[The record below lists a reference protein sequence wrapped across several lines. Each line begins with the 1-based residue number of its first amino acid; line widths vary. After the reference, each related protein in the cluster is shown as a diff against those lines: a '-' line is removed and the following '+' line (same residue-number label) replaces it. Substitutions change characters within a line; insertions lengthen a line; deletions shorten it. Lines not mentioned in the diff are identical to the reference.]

1 MRLDFA
7 HPVLL
12 ALLPLAL
19 LPLLRRRADTLPFP
33 SLFWLPLDRLG
44 RVLAALGRALAVA
57 AMAALVVGLA
67 GPGQSGAQVLRTGR
81 GAELLILLDR
91 SSSMDAVA
99 HLNGVSNARFSVT
112 ESKAEI
118 VRRLLSEFVAR
129 RPDDRFAFMP
139 FGTQPFPVVPFTRH
153 GELIQAGLAAA
164 GIGRGLPDTRLD
176 RGLLAAIDAF
186 RGRPYS
192 GSRIIVVV
200 SDGGAVLDAPTRRR
214 IAEGLAHERIGL
226 YWIYIRSGPNS
237 PSLVGDADG
246 QAPLGAYES
255 TEELALHRFFQTLE
269 TPYRLFQTD
278 DAQAMSQAIAE
289 IDRQQNFPL
298 SFHER
303 VPRRDFS
310 GACFALALAACA
322 GLLAVQALQL
332 RDWRDRRPAEAA

>member
-1 MRLDFA
+1 MRLDFTQ
-7 HPVLL
+7 PVLL
-12 ALLPLAL
+12 LLLPLAL
-19 LPLLRRRADTLPFP
+19 LPLWRRRADTLPFP
-33 SLFWLPLDRLG
+33 SLRWLPPDRP
-44 RVLAALGRALAVA
+44 GRALAVLWR
-57 AMAALVVGLA
+57 ALAVTALAGVALGLA
-67 GPGQSGAQVLRTGR
+67 GPGRSGGEVLRTGR

-112 ESKAEI
+112 ESKGEI

-164 GIGRGLPDTRLD
+164 GQGRGLPDTRLD
-176 RGLLAAIDAF
+176 RGLLAAIEEF
-186 RGRPYS
+186 RGRPYA
-192 GSRIIVVV
+192 GSRIVLVV
-200 SDGGAVLDAPTRRR
+200 SDGGAVLDEPTRRR
-214 IAEGLAHERIGL
+214 VAEGLQRERIGL

-237 PSLVGDADG
+237 PSLLGDG
-246 QAPLGAYES
+246 EAPLGAYES
-255 TEELALHRFFQTLE
+255 TEELALHRFFTSLA

-278 DAQAMSQAIAE
+278 DAQAMAQAIAE

-298 SFHER
+298 TFPER

-310 GACFALALAACA
+310 AACFATALLACA
-322 GLLAVQALQL
+322 GLLAVHALRL
-332 RDWRDRRPAEAA
+332 REWRAGRRAVAGTA

>member
-1 MRLDFA
+1 MRLDFV
-7 HPVLL
+7 HPLLL

-19 LPLLRRRADTLPFP
+19 LPLLRRRADALPFP
-33 SLFWLPLDRLG
+33 TLRWLPPDRLG
-44 RVLAALGRALAVA
+44 RTLSALWRVLGVAALAALVL
-57 AMAALVVGLA
+57 GLA
-67 GPGQSGAQVLRTGR
+67 GPGQSGGEVLRTVR

-99 HLNGVSNARFSVT
+99 HLNGVTNARFSVT
-112 ESKAEI
+112 ESKGEI
-118 VRRLLSEFVAR
+118 VRRLLSQFVAR

-139 FGTQPFPVVPFTRH
+139 FGTQPFPAVPFTRH

-176 RGLLAAIDAF
+176 RGLLAAIDEF
-186 RGRPYS
+186 RGRPYG

-200 SDGGAVLDAPTRRR
+200 SDGGAVLDEPTRRR
-214 IAEGLAHERIGL
+214 IAEGLKRERIGL

-237 PSLVGDADG
+237 PSLVGDAD
-246 QAPLGAYES
+246 APLGAYES
-255 TEELALHRFFQTLE
+255 TEELALHRFFLTLD

-278 DAQAMSQAIAE
+278 DAQAMAQAIAE

-298 SFHER
+298 SYHER

-310 GACFALALAACA
+310 AACFALALAACL
-322 GLLAVQALQL
+322 GLLAVRALQL
-332 RDWRDRRPAEAA
+332 RDWGGAAAIPAEAA